1 MTHESIAERGVRKVQ
16 SRCCAC
22 KLKPA
27 CIGRLVP
34 LLAAARS
41 GGLLIFFQQ
50 AGKTRANGG
59 ARPSAST
66 MRPKNLKCAESG
78 SMRGDIMFPFRRA
91 AISRTDKRVMAGL
104 RHAPE
109 KERSAK

>member
-1 MTHESIAERGVRKVQ
+1 MTHESIAGRGVRKVQ

-66 MRPKNLKCAESG
+66 MRPK
-78 SMRGDIMFPFRRA
+78 
-91 AISRTDKRVMAGL
+91 T
-104 RHAPE
+104 
-109 KERSAK
+109 